1 MTHDAQPT
9 LSKSPWNHVK
19 LWDGLPAGTEIQ
31 SIEFPRDAA
40 EGDTV
45 LLRFPGPNPRVAV
58 IAPPVNNTA
67 PVVAR
72 ERFTLLWIPV
82 EFSEDSNL
90 IGKVREWIDGPEPPI
105 PPESRLLTLQGAKI
119 VWAPGR
125 AAVIVPRERVSYV
138 RPAVIEFAFYDAE
151 LRMIEREIA
160 DGWPALE
167 TDSPM
172 AFDFNEKS
180 LRRRSELGQRFQ
192 RVVSLRA
199 RLSQILPMIHRPP
212 IHPPT
217 LASQIGDRLRERGRL
232 VERLDFASSQLE
244 VFERVYELCGQRASD
259 FSQAHKGHV
268 LEMIIIVLLL
278 GQTLLLLVEML
289 AARGT

>member
-1 MTHDAQPT
+1 A
-9 LSKSPWNHVK
+9 
-19 LWDGLPAGTEIQ
+19 I
-31 SIEFPRDAA
+31 
-40 EGDTV
+40 
-45 LLRFPGPNPRVAV
+45 
-58 IAPPVNNTA
+58 
-67 PVVAR
+67 
-72 ERFTLLWIPV
+72 
-82 EFSEDSNL
+82 
-90 IGKVREWIDGPEPPI
+90 
-105 PPESRLLTLQGAKI
+105 
-119 VWAPGR
+119 
-125 AAVIVPRERVSYV
+125 
-138 RPAVIEFAFYDAE
+138 IEFAFYDAE
-151 LRMIEREIA
+151 LRQIEREIA
-160 DGWPALE
+160 NGWPALE

-180 LRRRSELGQRFQ
+180 LRRRGELGQRFQ

-199 RLSQILPMIHRPP
+199 RLSQILPMVHRPP

-232 VERLDFASSQLE
+232 VERLDFAASQLE